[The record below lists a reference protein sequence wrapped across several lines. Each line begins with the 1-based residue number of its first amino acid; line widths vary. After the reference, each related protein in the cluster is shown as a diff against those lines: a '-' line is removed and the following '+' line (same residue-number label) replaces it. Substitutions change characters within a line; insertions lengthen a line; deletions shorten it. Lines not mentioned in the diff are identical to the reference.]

1 MRVMKLGQCSL
12 KEKFSQYSENGI
24 IEYSQAG
31 ANKAGLGSESEPPA
45 PSIRGK
51 LHKMALTQN

>member
-1 MRVMKLGQCSL
+1 MHGQS
-12 KEKFSQYSENGI
+12 KI

>member
-1 MRVMKLGQCSL
+1 MLL
-12 KEKFSQYSENGI
+12 KRNIFKNSENGI

>member
-1 MRVMKLGQCSL
+1 MQGEYQNRR
-12 KEKFSQYSENGI
+12 

-31 ANKAGLGSESEPPA
+31 ANKAEPASESEPRAPA
-45 PSIRGK
+45 IQGK